1 MQKIFVYLHFFTTFA
16 LTYKLVG
23 DLGYFTEGLYLHLL
37 TAIHYCSPIL
47 TDINPNKK
55 HVTSNI
61 YRPCWLYEGKLNK
74 QGKTIFRRKRVFDSQ
89 GNVIGEFA
97 QESYV
102 VENPRDGKKNPP
114 TGAEKAN
121 IDSWRMA
128 CQRAKTEMAG
138 LDCFIRATIYR
149 TLMQNNS

>member
-1 MQKIFVYLHFFTTFA
+1 MSQVTFIA
-16 LTYKLVG
+16 PV
-23 DLGYFTEGLYLHLL
+23 D
-37 TAIHYCSPIL
+37 SM
-47 TDINPNKK
+47 
-55 HVTSNI
+55 
-61 YRPCWLYEGKLNK
+61 RGKLNK
-74 QGKTIFRRKRVFDSQ
+74 QGKAIFRRKRVFDSQ

-97 QESYV
+97 QESYI
-102 VENPRDGKKNPP
+102 VENPRDWKKNPP

-128 CQRAKTEMAG
+128 CQRAKMEMADDALRATWQKRWEAQLSRPEADAPLDPRTNRPKIYRR

>member
-1 MQKIFVYLHFFTTFA
+1 M
-16 LTYKLVG
+16 
-23 DLGYFTEGLYLHLL
+23 
-37 TAIHYCSPIL
+37 
-47 TDINPNKK
+47 
-55 HVTSNI
+55 
-61 YRPCWLYEGKLNK
+61 RGKLNK

-102 VENPRDGKKNPP
+102 VENPRDWKKNPP

-149 TLMQNNS
+149 TLMQNNSKKTIPLAYSKIKYYLCSDFAAKCKVTFEYKL